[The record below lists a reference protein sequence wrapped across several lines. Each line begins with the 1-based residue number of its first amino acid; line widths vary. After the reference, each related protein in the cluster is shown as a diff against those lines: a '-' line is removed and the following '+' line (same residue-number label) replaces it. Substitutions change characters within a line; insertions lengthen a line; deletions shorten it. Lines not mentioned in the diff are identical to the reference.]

1 MKQQNFFIL
10 FALLAAIQVL
20 LTNYFNVSPY
30 VMPSILPVMVLC
42 IPTRIG
48 TPWAMVIAFATGLLV
63 DIMADGLLGINA
75 FSLVP
80 VALVRLSVCRF
91 VFGEELISRQDNFS
105 VRKYGIGKVLF
116 AIAIV
121 HSIFLILYLWAD
133 GAGTRTF
140 AFNALR
146 FAGSLAAGLLLSVF
160 VAEILTPDDRK

>member
-10 FALLAAIQVL
+10 FALLVAIQVL

-42 IPTRIG
+42 IPTR
-48 TPWAMVIAFATGLLV
+48 
-63 DIMADGLLGINA
+63 INA